1 VQLNGLN
8 ATLFGGNRHISPH
21 EDKQTS
27 CLTAFRSTG
36 SFQAQDNNLH
46 VSVAYLLFDT
56 KESFQV
62 GLVHIPKKHDK
73 NNFIR
78 KVSVS
83 TICRI

>member
-21 EDKQTS
+21 EDKQTG

-62 GLVHIPKKHDK
+62 GLVHIPKKTRQEQLYQK
-73 NNFIR
+73 G
-78 KVSVS
+78 
-83 TICRI
+83 

>member
-62 GLVHIPKKHDK
+62 GLVHIPKNTRQEQLYQKG
-73 NNFIR
+73 
-78 KVSVS
+78 
-83 TICRI
+83 